1 MTTFDKREEGFE
13 KKFALDEE
21 LKFKAEARRNRL
33 VGLWAAEQLG
43 LSGPGADAYAR
54 DVVTANF
61 EAPGGRGV
69 MRKIASDLAAKNVA
83 VPESAI
89 AQKMDELLASA
100 IAQLKTGQ

>member
-1 MTTFDKREEGFE
+1 MAQFDDRERGEE
-13 KKFALDEE
+13 ARFAHSAE
-21 LKFKAEARRNRL
+21 LQFKAEARRNRL

-54 DVVTANF
+54 DVVSANF